1 VTKTEL
7 VDKVAKSTNA
17 TKTEVAETL
26 EAIIETIKQAIK
38 EENKVTLIGFGT
50 FSVTDRKA
58 RKGRN
63 PKTGEPIDI
72 PASRV
77 PKFSPSET
85 FKKELT

>member
-1 VTKTEL
+1 VTKTDL
-7 VDKVAKSTNA
+7 VDKVSKSTNA

-26 EAIIETIKQAIK
+26 DAIMETIKQAIK
-38 EENKVTLIGFGT
+38 EGEKVTLIGFGT

-72 PASRV
+72 PASKV

-85 FKKELT
+85 FKKELV

>member
-1 VTKTEL
+1 MTKTDL
-7 VDKVAKSTNA
+7 VDKVSKSTNA

-26 EAIIETIKQAIK
+26 DAIMETIKQAIK
-38 EENKVTLIGFGT
+38 EGEKVTLIGFGT

-72 PASRV
+72 PASKV

-85 FKKELT
+85 FKKELV

>member
-1 VTKTEL
+1 MTKTDLIDKVSKSTNLTKTE
-7 VDKVAKSTNA
+7 AG
-17 TKTEVAETL
+17 EVL
-26 EAIIETIKQAIK
+26 DSIIETIKQTIK
-38 EENKVTLIGFGT
+38 AGEKITLIGFGT
-50 FSVTDRKA
+50 FSVTDRQA

-85 FKKELT
+85 FKKELN